1 MFTKNEIEIL
11 EGMRLENQYR
21 LNTPPEKIQF
31 IGNHQQIPLPKSVLE
46 KHLLFIGGIGTGKTN
61 AMFQLVDQLV
71 NNLNDEDVMVIFDT
85 KGDFYNEFY
94 REGVDVVISNDPTST
109 HYWNMLQEALLD
121 GEEDME
127 TAIRE
132 MATALFD
139 IKIKNSGG
147 NSFFP
152 AAARDVLIGI
162 MKFLVRIHEN
172 SGAVDIHDEEYFNI
186 ISNECLSGY
195 IQSVQ
200 IQDLNEEFQEHED
213 LKALNDMISRKSMG
227 QALGVMS
234 DLRQVCSEVFI
245 GNFKK
250 DGDFSIRE
258 FIRNKGGKI
267 LFIEYDISIGSVLG
281 PIYKLLFDLAIKEA
295 LSRKKSEGNV
305 YFIIDEFKLLPNLY
319 HIESGINFGRSLG
332 AKFIIA
338 MQNVEQ
344 IRDPKNYGNEL
355 ANSILSGIS
364 TTVSFRVTDPATR
377 DFIKGLFGTQT
388 RKILHHNTSFHNA
401 EHIVT
406 GNVVE
411 DWDIMNLAIGEG
423 IVALPGQNPIKFQ
436 FNEYI
441 KERTHE

>member
-1 MFTKNEIEIL
+1 MFIRNESEIL
-11 EGMRLENQYR
+11 EGMKLENQYR

-31 IGNHQQIPLPKSVLE
+31 IGGNQKIPLPKNILE

-71 NNLNDEDVMVIFDT
+71 DHLNDEDVMVIFDT

-94 REGVDVVISNDPTST
+94 REEVDVVISNDSTST
-109 HYWNMLQEALLD
+109 HYWNMLQEALID
-121 GEEDME
+121 GDEDIE
-127 TAIRE
+127 TSIRE

-139 IKIKNSGG
+139 TKIKNSGG

-162 MKFLVRIHEN
+162 MKFLVRVHEN
-172 SGAVDIHDEEYFNI
+172 SDSIDIHEEEYFNI

-200 IQDLNEEFQEHED
+200 IQDLNEVFEEHYD
-213 LKALNDMISRKSMG
+213 LKALNDVISKKSMG

-344 IRDPKNYGNEL
+344 IRDPKNYGYEL

-388 RKILHHNTSFHNA
+388 RKLLHQNTLSQNA

-411 DWDIMNLAIGEG
+411 DWNIMNLNIGEG

-436 FNEYI
+436 FNEFI
-441 KERTHE
+441 KEKTHE